1 VPQHQR
7 LRTRRGS
14 RRLNSYPNGD
24 GRKIEKTLVYIVG
37 LRGLMMVMQRHNRPS
52 LSALY
57 SQQSEKP
64 LVGVVDGEILTTK
77 PVLLDSYHLKFCQF
91 A

>member
-1 VPQHQR
+1 
-7 LRTRRGS
+7 
-14 RRLNSYPNGD
+14 
-24 GRKIEKTLVYIVG
+24 
-37 LRGLMMVMQRHNRPS
+37 MQRHNRPS